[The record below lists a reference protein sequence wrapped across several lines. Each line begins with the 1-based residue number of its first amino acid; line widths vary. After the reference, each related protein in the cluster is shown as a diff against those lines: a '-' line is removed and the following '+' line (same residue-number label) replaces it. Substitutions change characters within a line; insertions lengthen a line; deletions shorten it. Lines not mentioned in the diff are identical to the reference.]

1 MRKKI
6 ITILGLALLMAS
18 LSLVAGCGGS
28 DSSTS
33 SGSSTSGTVSGS
45 AN

>member
-1 MRKKI
+1 MKKRI
-6 ITILGLALLMAS
+6 IAIMGLALLMAS
-18 LSLVAGCGGS
+18 LSLVAGCGGG
-28 DSSTS
+28 SSSS